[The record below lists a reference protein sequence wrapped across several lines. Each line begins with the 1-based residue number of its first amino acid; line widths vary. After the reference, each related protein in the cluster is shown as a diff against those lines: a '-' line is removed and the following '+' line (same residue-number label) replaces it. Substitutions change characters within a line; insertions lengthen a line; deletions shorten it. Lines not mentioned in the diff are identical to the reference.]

1 MMQQYLRIKAQHPD
15 MLLFYRMGDF
25 YELFHADAERAARLL
40 DITLTQ
46 RGASNGQP
54 IKMAG
59 VPYHAA
65 EQYLARLVKL
75 GESVAICEQIGDPA
89 TSKGP
94 VERKV
99 VRIVTPGTVTDSA
112 LLEEKRDNLLLAISS
127 PPLTAKGSLRS
138 SGEPNGVL
146 PAGARGGREGLA
158 RPGGV
163 GLAWLNLASGQFFV
177 CETAAANL
185 PAELERLQPSEILH
199 AENLDPLSLRG
210 RAGAGEGSRAAL
222 KSLPAWHFDLET
234 ARRGLC
240 QQFATLDLAG
250 FGCDDF
256 TVGLEA
262 AGALLGY
269 AKLTQGQAI
278 SHIRSVQVYSA
289 DQYVRMD
296 AATRRNLEITQTLR
310 GEPAPTLLS
319 LLDTCATNM
328 GSRLLHHWLH
338 HPLRD
343 QNVLRA
349 RLDAV
354 DKLLLPPSPA
364 GGRGAGGEGSHNE
377 ALSTNP
383 LTPTLS
389 RLRERELFRSVH
401 DHLKPCVDVERITA
415 RIALRS
421 ARPRDLSGLRDTLLT
436 LPQLHAALAQCDAPL
451 IRQLADAL
459 HQPVRPERVEGSSRS
474 DGQPVASVHAS
485 TGSAQTANELVELLQ
500 KTIKPEP
507 SSVLREGGVIA
518 DGFDAELDELRGI
531 QTNCGDFLL
540 ALEARERAR
549 TGIATLKVEYNRV
562 HGFYIEVTH
571 AQSANVPDDYR
582 RRQTLKNAERYITP
596 ELKTFEDKALSANE
610 RALAREKFLYEQL
623 LDQLAPFIPQLQRI
637 AAAIAELD
645 VLATFAERAATLNFS
660 EPQFSD
666 GAQIEIKQG
675 RHPVVEAQVDNFTPN
690 DTTLNETR
698 RTLLITGPNMGG
710 KSTYMRQVAIIALLA
725 HVGCFVP
732 AQEAVLG
739 EIDQIFTRIGASD
752 DLASGRST
760 FMVEMTEAANILH
773 NATEKSLVLVD
784 EIGRGTSTFDGLA
797 LAYAIARHL
806 LEKNRS
812 YTLFATH
819 YFELTRLAEEFA
831 QLANVHL
838 AAIEHQHSI
847 VFLHSVNEGAA
858 SQSYGLQVA
867 ALAGVPNDVIKAAKK
882 QLRKLEQNSAAQ
894 NPQGDLFDSK
904 PEMPEPEEHP
914 VLKSLRELQPDE
926 LSPKEALERLYQ
938 MKRLV

>member
-1 MMQQYLRIKAQHPD
+1 MSDPNTTPKHTPMMQQYLGIKAQHPD
-15 MLLFYRMGDF
+15 LLLFYRMGDF
-25 YELFHADAERAARLL
+25 YELFFEDAERAAKLL

-46 RGASNGQP
+46 RGSSNGQP

-65 EQYLARLVKL
+65 EQYLARLVKM
-75 GESVAICEQIGDPA
+75 GESIAICEQIGNPA

-99 VRIVTPGTVTDSA
+99 MRIVTPGTVTDSA
-112 LLEEKRDNLLLAISS
+112 LLEEKRDNLLLAIHQHNDK
-127 PPLTAKGSLRS
+127 L
-138 SGEPNGVL
+138 
-146 PAGARGGREGLA
+146 
-158 RPGGV
+158 
-163 GLAWLNLASGQFFV
+163 GLAWLNLSSGQFV
-177 CETAAANL
+177 VNETTTENL
-185 PAELERLQPSEILH
+185 AAELERLQPSEILH
-199 AENLDPLSLRG
+199 TENTKLQTNKK
-210 RAGAGEGSRAAL
+210 AAY
-222 KSLPAWHFDLET
+222 KSLPDWHFDLET
-234 ARRGLC
+234 SRRALC

-278 SHIRSVQVYSA
+278 SHIRSMQMYSA
-289 DQYVRMD
+289 DRYVRMD

-343 QNVLRA
+343 RVVLSE
-349 RLDAV
+349 RLEAV
-354 DKLLLPPSPA
+354 DQL
-364 GGRGAGGEGSHNE
+364 NE
-377 ALSTNP
+377 L
-383 LTPTLS
+383 
-389 RLRERELFRSVH
+389 H
-401 DHLKPCVDVERITA
+401 HQIHQQLKPCVDVERITA

-421 ARPRDLSGLRDTLLT
+421 ARPRDLSGLRDTLAT
-436 LPQLHAALAQCDAPL
+436 LPQLHSTLAKCDVPL
-451 IRQLADAL
+451 IRNLTGKLITTSQ
-459 HQPVRPERVEGSSRS
+459 QSQVESETRR
-474 DGQPVASVHAS
+474 QR
-485 TGSAQTANELVELLQ
+485 ANEEDSANSTAKSEQGSQHSIADELGLLLQ
-500 KTIKPEP
+500 RSLKAEP
-507 SSVLREGGVIA
+507 SSVLREGSVIA
-518 DGFDAELDELRGI
+518 DGYDTELDELRGI
-531 QTNCGDFLL
+531 QSNCGDFLL
-540 ALEARERAR
+540 QLEARERER
-549 TGIATLKVEYNRV
+549 TGITTLKVEYNRV
-562 HGFYIEVTH
+562 HGFYIEVSR

-623 LDQLAPFIPQLQRI
+623 LDQLAPFIPQLQNI

-645 VLATFAERAATLNFS
+645 VLATFAERSATLNFS
-660 EPQFSD
+660 APQFSND
-666 GAQIEIKQG
+666 AQISIIQG
-675 RHPVVEAQVDNFTPN
+675 RHPVVETQVSANDGGQFTPN
-690 DTTLNETR
+690 DTTMNDAR

-710 KSTYMRQVAIIALLA
+710 KSTYMRQIAIIALLA
-725 HVGCFVP
+725 HIGSFVP
-732 AQEAVLG
+732 AQAAVLG

-806 LEKNRS
+806 LEKNCS

-819 YFELTRLAEEFA
+819 YFELTRLTEEYT

-867 ALAGVPNDVIKAAKK
+867 ALAGVPNSVIRSAKK
-882 QLRKLEQNSAAQ
+882 QLVRLEQQSAAQ
-894 NPQGDLFDSK
+894 HPQGDLFTVTPAS
-904 PEMPEPEEHP
+904 PEQEAPEPEEHP
-914 VLKSLRELQPDE
+914 LLSALSDVQPDD
-926 LSPKEALERLYQ
+926 LSPKEALEKLYQ
-938 MKRLV
+938 LKKLI

>member
-25 YELFHADAERAARLL
+25 YELFYDDAERAAKLL

-59 VPYHAA
+59 VPYHAV
-65 EQYLARLVKL
+65 EQYLARLVRL

-94 VERKV
+94 VKRKV
-99 VRIVTPGTVTDSA
+99 TRIVTPGTVTDSA
-112 LLEEKRDNLLLAISS
+112 LLEDKRDCLLLAIS
-127 PPLTAKGSLRS
+127 PPAKEKR
-138 SGEPNGVL
+138 GE
-146 PAGARGGREGLA
+146 
-158 RPGGV
+158 V

-177 CETAAANL
+177 CETSAGNL
-185 PAELERLQPSEILH
+185 PAELERLQPSEILY
-199 AENLDPLSLRG
+199 AENAASP
-210 RAGAGEGSRAAL
+210 AGIRAAL
-222 KSLPAWHFDLET
+222 KPLPDWHFDPET
-234 ARRGLC
+234 ARRALC
-240 QQFATLDLAG
+240 QQFTTLDLAG

-256 TVGLEA
+256 TVGLQA

-278 SHIRSVQVYSA
+278 GHIRSLQVYSA
-289 DQYVRMD
+289 DRYVRMD
-296 AATRRNLEITQTLR
+296 TATRRNLEITQTLR

-328 GSRLLHHWLH
+328 GSRLLHQWLH

-343 QNVLRA
+343 RAVLRA

-354 DKLLLPPSPA
+354 EQLGDMHRK
-364 GGRGAGGEGSHNE
+364 
-377 ALSTNP
+377 
-383 LTPTLS
+383 
-389 RLRERELFRSVH
+389 VH
-401 DHLKPCVDVERITA
+401 VQLKPCVDVERITA
-415 RIALRS
+415 RIALCS
-421 ARPRDLSGLRDTLLT
+421 ARPRDLSGLRDTLTQLPVLRAT
-436 LPQLHAALAQCDAPL
+436 LLPLSRGERDGKRGAAFLL
-451 IRQLADAL
+451 ETLSDAL
-459 HQPVRPERVEGSSRS
+459 QADV
-474 DGQPVASVHAS
+474 Q
-485 TGSAQTANELVELLQ
+485 LVDLLQ
-500 KTIKPEP
+500 RTLKTEP

-540 ALEARERAR
+540 TLEARERAR
-549 TGIATLKVEYNRV
+549 TGIANLKVEYNRV

-571 AQSANVPDDYR
+571 ANAASVPEDYR

-596 ELKTFEDKALSANE
+596 ELKAFEDKALSANE
-610 RALAREKFLYEQL
+610 RALAREKFLYDQL
-623 LDQLAPFIPQLQRI
+623 LDRLAPFVPQLQRI

-645 VLATFAERAATLNFS
+645 VLATFAERAATLNFCM
-660 EPQFSD
+660 PQFGD
-666 GAQIEIKQG
+666 DAQINIAQG
-675 RHPVVEAQVDNFTPN
+675 RHPVVEAQVEQFTPN
-690 DTTLNETR
+690 DAALNDVR
-698 RTLLITGPNMGG
+698 RMLLITGPNMGG

-725 HVGCFVP
+725 HVGSFVP
-732 AQEAVLG
+732 AQQAVLG

-797 LAYAIARHL
+797 LAWAIARHL

-858 SQSYGLQVA
+858 NQSYGLQVA
-867 ALAGVPNDVIKAAKK
+867 ALAGVPSGVIRAAKK
-882 QLRKLEQNSAAQ
+882 QLVRLEQQSAAQ
-894 NPQGDLFDSK
+894 SPQGDLFDHRPVE
-904 PEMPEPEEHP
+904 PEEPEEHP
-914 VLKSLRELQPDE
+914 VLAALHELQPDE
-926 LSPKEALERLYQ
+926 LSPKEALEMLYQ
-938 MKRLV
+938 LKKLV

>member
-1 MMQQYLRIKAQHPD
+1 MDEQDSTSKHTPMMQQYLGIKAQYPD
-15 MLLFYRMGDF
+15 LLLFYRMGDF
-25 YELFHADAERAARLL
+25 YELFHADAERAAKLL
-40 DITLTQ
+40 DITLTR

-75 GESVAICEQIGDPA
+75 GVSVAICEQIGDPA

-112 LLEEKRDNLLLAISS
+112 LLEEKRDSLLL
-127 PPLTAKGSLRS
+127 
-138 SGEPNGVL
+138 
-146 PAGARGGREGLA
+146 GLHE
-158 RPGGV
+158 RHGKL

-177 CETAAANL
+177 CETSAENL
-185 PAELERLQPSEILH
+185 PAELERLQPSEILF
-199 AENLDPLSLRG
+199 AENTPPPPGDATG
-210 RAGAGEGSRAAL
+210 KAL
-222 KSLPAWHFDLET
+222 PIWHFDLDT
-234 ARRGLC
+234 ARRALC
-240 QQFATLDLAG
+240 RQFATLDLAG
-250 FGCDDF
+250 FGCNDF

-278 SHIRSVQVYSA
+278 SHIRALQVYSA
-289 DQYVRMD
+289 DRYVCMD
-296 AATRRNLEITQTLR
+296 AATRRNLEITRTLR

-343 QNVLRA
+343 RNVLRA
-349 RLDAV
+349 RLEAV
-354 DKLLLPPSPA
+354 NTFSQPLHPVGAALAANIHRQQA
-364 GGRGAGGEGSHNE
+364 GSYSANDQSGSN
-377 ALSTNP
+377 TNQAMY
-383 LTPTLS
+383 LAIH
-389 RLRERELFRSVH
+389 E
-401 DHLKPCVDVERITA
+401 HLKPCVDVERITA
-415 RIALRS
+415 RTALRS

-436 LPQLHAALAQCDAPL
+436 LPQLRVVIGRVGNSVAHAESSDDNRVGTDTCPPYAACDTPL
-451 IRQLADAL
+451 IEALADAL
-459 HQPVRPERVEGSSRS
+459 QADTQLV
-474 DGQPVASVHAS
+474 S
-485 TGSAQTANELVELLQ
+485 TLQ
-500 KTIKPEP
+500 LSLKPEP

-531 QTNCGDFLL
+531 QNNCGDFLL

-596 ELKTFEDKALSANE
+596 ELKAFEDKALSAND
-610 RALAREKFLYEQL
+610 RALARERFLYEQL
-623 LDQLAPFIPQLQRI
+623 LDRLAPHIASLQRI
-637 AAAIAELD
+637 AAALAELD
-645 VLATFAERAATLNFS
+645 VLAAFAERAATLDLSMPRFS
-660 EPQFSD
+660 GD
-666 GAQIEIKQG
+666 ARIAITQG
-675 RHPVVEAQVDNFTPN
+675 RHPVVEAQVADNGQGQFTPN
-690 DTTLNETR
+690 DATLNEAR
-698 RTLLITGPNMGG
+698 RMLLITGPNMGG
-710 KSTYMRQVAIIALLA
+710 KSTYMRQVAIIVLLA
-725 HVGCFVP
+725 HAGCFVP
-732 AQEAVLG
+732 AQEAALG

-752 DLASGRST
+752 DLAGGRST

-773 NATEKSLVLVD
+773 NATENSLVLVD

-867 ALAGVPNDVIKAAKK
+867 ALAGVPNDVIRAAKK
-882 QLRKLEQNSAAQ
+882 QLRMLEQNSAAQ
-894 NPQGDLFDSK
+894 NPQGDLFDHK
-904 PEMPEPEEHP
+904 PELPEPEEHP
-914 VLKSLRELQPDE
+914 ALELLKDLQPDE

-938 MKRLV
+938 LKKLVL

>member
-1 MMQQYLRIKAQHPD
+1 MMQQYLRIKAEHPD

-25 YELFHADAERAARLL
+25 YELFMADAERAAKLL

-46 RGASNGQP
+46 RGASNGNP

-65 EQYLARLVKL
+65 EQYLARLVKM

-89 TSKGP
+89 ASKGP

-99 VRIVTPGTVTDSA
+99 VRIITPGTVTDSA
-112 LLEEKRDNLLLAISS
+112 LLEEKRDSLLLA
-127 PPLTAKGSLRS
+127 LHERQGKL
-138 SGEPNGVL
+138 
-146 PAGARGGREGLA
+146 
-158 RPGGV
+158 
-163 GLAWLNLASGQFFV
+163 GLAWLNLASGQFHV
-177 CETAAANL
+177 CETAPANL

-199 AENLDPLSLRG
+199 AEGASLQTNNH
-210 RAGAGEGSRAAL
+210 AAL
-222 KSLPAWHFDLET
+222 KSLPDWHFELDT
-234 ARRGLC
+234 ARRALC
-240 QQFATLDLAG
+240 QQFSTLDLAG
-250 FGCDDF
+250 FGCDDY
-256 TVGLEA
+256 TAGLEA

-269 AKLTQGQAI
+269 AKLTQGQSIA
-278 SHIRSVQVYSA
+278 HIRGMQVYSA
-289 DQYVRMD
+289 ERYVRMD
-296 AATRRNLEITQTLR
+296 ASTRRNLEITQTLR

-328 GSRLLHHWLH
+328 GSRQLAHWLH

-343 QNVLRA
+343 RAVLRA

-354 DKLLLPPSPA
+354 DALLPSPA
-364 GGRGAGGEGSHNE
+364 GGRGVGGEGY
-377 ALSTNP
+377 
-383 LTPTLS
+383 
-389 RLRERELFRSVH
+389 RKIH
-401 DHLKPCVDVERITA
+401 DQLKPSVDVERITA
-415 RIALRS
+415 RIALKS

-436 LPQLHAALAQCDAPL
+436 LPQLHATLASCDAPL
-451 IRQLADAL
+451 IQSLTDALQADAALAD
-459 HQPVRPERVEGSSRS
+459 
-474 DGQPVASVHAS
+474 
-485 TGSAQTANELVELLQ
+485 LLQ
-500 KTIKPEP
+500 KTLKAEP

-518 DGFDAELDELRGI
+518 DGYDAELDELRGI
-531 QTNCGDFLL
+531 QTNCGDFLI

-549 TGIATLKVEYNRV
+549 TGIANLKVEYNRV
-562 HGFYIEVTH
+562 HGFYIEVSQ

-582 RRQTLKNAERYITP
+582 RRQTLKNVERYITP
-596 ELKTFEDKALSANE
+596 ELKAFEDKALSAND
-610 RALAREKFLYEQL
+610 RALAREKFLYDQL
-623 LDQLAPFIPQLQRI
+623 LDSLAPFIPQLQRI

-660 EPQFSD
+660 APQFSD
-666 GAQIEIKQG
+666 DAQLSIKQG
-675 RHPVVEAQVDNFTPN
+675 RHPVVEAQVEQFTPN
-690 DTTLNETR
+690 DTQLADAR
-698 RTLLITGPNMGG
+698 RMLLITGPNMGG

-725 HVGCFVP
+725 HVGSFVP

-773 NATEKSLVLVD
+773 NATGKSLVLVD

-806 LEKNRS
+806 LENNRS

-819 YFELTRLAEEFA
+819 YFELTRLTEEFS

-838 AAIEHQHSI
+838 AAVEHQHSI

-867 ALAGVPNDVIKAAKK
+867 ALAGVPQSVIRSAKK
-882 QLRKLEQNSAAQ
+882 QLVRLEQNSAAQ
-894 NPQGDLFDSK
+894 NPQGDLFAAVPDIQ
-904 PEMPEPEEHP
+904 EPEEHP
-914 VLKSLRELQPDE
+914 LVAALRDLQPDD
-926 LSPKEALERLYQ
+926 LSPRDALERLYQ
-938 MKRLV
+938 LKKLIS

>member
-1 MMQQYLRIKAQHPD
+1 
-15 MLLFYRMGDF
+15 
-25 YELFHADAERAARLL
+25 
-40 DITLTQ
+40 
-46 RGASNGQP
+46 
-54 IKMAG
+54 MAG

-65 EQYLARLVKL
+65 EQYLARLVKM
-75 GESVAICEQIGDPA
+75 GESIAICEQIGDPA

-99 VRIVTPGTVTDSA
+99 MRIVTPGTVTDSA
-112 LLEEKRDNLLLAISS
+112 LLEEKRDNLLLAMHQ
-127 PPLTAKGSLRS
+127 RS
-138 SGEPNGVL
+138 GKL
-146 PAGARGGREGLA
+146 
-158 RPGGV
+158 

-177 CETAAANL
+177 CETTTDSL

-199 AENLDPLSLRG
+199 TEN
-210 RAGAGEGSRAAL
+210 AAVPSNIHAAF
-222 KSLPAWHFDLET
+222 KSLPEWHFELDT
-234 ARRGLC
+234 ARRTLC

-256 TVGLEA
+256 TIGLEA

-278 SHIRSVQVYSA
+278 SHIRSMQVYSA

-296 AATRRNLEITQTLR
+296 ASTRRNLEITRTLR

-319 LLDTCATNM
+319 LLDTCASNM
-328 GSRLLHHWLH
+328 GSRLLAHWLH

-343 QNVLRA
+343 RNILRA

-354 DKLLLPPSPA
+354 DKL
-364 GGRGAGGEGSHNE
+364 GDY
-377 ALSTNP
+377 
-383 LTPTLS
+383 
-389 RLRERELFRSVH
+389 FRTVH
-401 DHLKPCVDVERITA
+401 DHIKPCVDVERITA

-421 ARPRDLSGLRDTLLT
+421 ARPRDLSGLRDTLHT
-436 LPQLHAALAQCDAPL
+436 LPQLHVALGKVGNSSAHAETSNENRACTDSCPPYAPSLSGCESTLIISLTDAL
-451 IRQLADAL
+451 QADAQL
-459 HQPVRPERVEGSSRS
+459 VTILQSS
-474 DGQPVASVHAS
+474 
-485 TGSAQTANELVELLQ
+485 L
-500 KTIKPEP
+500 KPEP
-507 SSVLREGGVIA
+507 SSVIREGGVIA
-518 DGFDAELDELRGI
+518 DGFDADLDELRGI

-540 ALEARERAR
+540 ELEARERAR
-549 TGIATLKVEYNRV
+549 TAITTLKVEYNRV
-562 HGFYIEVTH
+562 HGFYIEVSA
-571 AQSANVPDDYR
+571 AQSVNVPDDYR

-596 ELKTFEDKALSANE
+596 ELKAFEDKALSAND

-660 EPQFSD
+660 SPQFSD
-666 GAQIEIKQG
+666 DAQICIIKG
-675 RHPVVEAQVDNFTPN
+675 RHPVVEAQVDQFTPN
-690 DTTLNETR
+690 DTTLNDAR

-710 KSTYMRQVAIIALLA
+710 KSTYMRQVALIALLA

-732 AQEAVLG
+732 AQQAELG

-806 LEKNRS
+806 LESNRS

-819 YFELTRLAEEFA
+819 YFELTRLNEEFR

-838 AAIEHQHSI
+838 SAIEHQHSI

-867 ALAGVPNDVIKAAKK
+867 ALAGVPQSVIRNAKK
-882 QLRKLEQNSAAQ
+882 QLRALEQNSAAQ
-894 NPQGDLFDSK
+894 NPQGDLFDQK
-904 PEMPEPEEHP
+904 RAEIEMPEEPP
-914 VLKSLRELQPDE
+914 LMAALRELQPDE
-926 LSPKEALERLYQ
+926 LSPKQALERLYQ
-938 MKRLV
+938 LKKLV